1 MGGGLDPPDGER
13 KIMTQQRTYSFSKD
27 NEVALIRFEKFVL
40 PSERST
46 IVASL
51 MLDYVNTHSPDK
63 KVLKAQRD
71 KERQEAEERLAKL
84 MSIDKAEAEFVLKE
98 NERKQKELLLAQES
112 TRRQHF
118 LDSCKKQA
126 KILTN
131 VEFGLDPLN
140 DILPSNWDKDK
151 RSSYL
156 ERWKFLTDKLINEKI
171 VID

>member
-1 MGGGLDPPDGER
+1 
-13 KIMTQQRTYSFSKD
+13 MTQQRTYSFSKD
-27 NEVALIRFEKFVL
+27 NEVALLRFEKFVL

-71 KERQEAEERLAKL
+71 KERQEAEDRLAKL
-84 MSIDKAEAEFVLKE
+84 MFIDKAEAEFVLKE

-112 TRRQHF
+112 ARRQHF

-131 VEFGLDPLN
+131 VEFGLDPLT
-140 DILPSNWDKDK
+140 DILPAKWDYEK
-151 RSSYL
+151 RFSFR
-156 ERWKFLTDKLINEKI
+156 ERWKDLTEKLINDKT
-171 VID
+171 VKD